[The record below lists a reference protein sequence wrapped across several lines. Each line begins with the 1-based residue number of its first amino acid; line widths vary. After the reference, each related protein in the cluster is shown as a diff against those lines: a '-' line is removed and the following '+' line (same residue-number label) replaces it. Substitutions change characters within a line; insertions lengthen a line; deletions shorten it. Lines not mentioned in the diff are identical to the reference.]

1 MDSHSESTP
10 FSSLGSTLK
19 LWRHQQKESLAEVA
33 GAIELAEDELRQI
46 ELGLERPS
54 EDILMLLISHFD
66 VPENEA
72 VRLWE
77 LAGYNPDDDADDD
90 LQQEVKAAAKTI
102 VMAIAMDPRV
112 MYSDGVQ
119 ISASERG
126 LILNFLQPGMGQMP
140 AMPIARIGVSRE
152 QAANLIA
159 LLQDTLDTLD
169 NPPAPKQLPP
179 QV

>member
-1 MDSHSESTP
+1 MDGELGSTP

-19 LWRHQQKESLAEVA
+19 LWRQQQKESLAEVA

-66 VPENEA
+66 VPESEA

-77 LAGYNPDDDADDD
+77 LAGYNPDDSDDD

-119 ISASERG
+119 ISANERG

-152 QAANLIA
+152 QARNLIT

-169 NPPAPKQLPP
+169 NPPTPKQLPP

>member
-1 MDSHSESTP
+1 MDSHAESTP
-10 FSSLGSTLK
+10 FSNLGSTLK
-19 LWRHQQKESLAEVA
+19 LWRHQQRESLAEVA
-33 GAIELAEDELRQI
+33 GAVELAEDELRQI

-54 EDILMLLISHFD
+54 EDILMLLIHHFD
-66 VPENEA
+66 LPEEEA

-77 LAGYNPDDDADDD
+77 LAGYSPDEEQDDD
-90 LQQEVKAAAKTI
+90 LQTEVKAAAKTI

-112 MYSDGVQ
+112 MYSDGLQ
-119 ISASERG
+119 ITANERG
-126 LILNFLQPGMGQMP
+126 LILNFLQPGLANAP

-152 QAANLIA
+152 QAHNMIR